1 MTSMSQL
8 EEMFVSASVSQT
20 ISKDEWE
27 SLNFLAAATLSI
39 EEHRLIKRILHGV
52 RRGWV
57 NIVD

>member
-1 MTSMSQL
+1 MNSMSQL

-27 SLNFLAAATLSI
+27 ILTVLSAATLSL
-39 EEHRLIKRILHGV
+39 EEHRIIKRIIHGV